1 VFRDD
6 PTLAPRVL
14 GELERSDAP
23 ALTALRTQIRGL
35 VALYA
40 GEDSR
45 LLNFYGRPG
54 SVRTIPYDEV
64 LAAPVDVLSSWFR
77 GRAVFVGYGELQQ
90 LEQVEHFATAM
101 SSASGPDLSG
111 VEIAATAFANLLRGE
126 SMRELPLLHSLGIVL
141 LAGLLSTV
149 LCQRLGYRA
158 ALAATLVVL
167 VAYGSIAVLQFAGAA
182 LRLPI
187 VGPMLVAAPAGVLAS
202 FTWQYWTARR
212 QRERLRR
219 AFAYFV
225 PREVVS
231 RIEHNAEEIG
241 RSAESLDC
249 ACVATDAANYT
260 PLAET
265 MSPERL
271 TEFLNHYYEALFGGV
286 AKGGG
291 FVSDVVG
298 DAMLAIWPGRAPDT
312 RLRMLNALLEM
323 RDAAERFNERLAG
336 NRLVTRF
343 GVDWGRVAL
352 TTVGAG
358 THYEYRA
365 VGDAVNTAAR
375 IQDLNKKLGTRVLIS
390 QPALGDATGDFLLR
404 DLGRFWLRG
413 KSNPVHVFELRGRRT
428 LATDAE
434 LDLCTS
440 FAAAMAA
447 LNDGEVARAQNCFH
461 ELHDRFP
468 TDGPTKLYEHAL
480 QSGTGFQLGALKP
493 D

>member
-1 VFRDD
+1 
-6 PTLAPRVL
+6 
-14 GELERSDAP
+14 
-23 ALTALRTQIRGL
+23 
-35 VALYA
+35 
-40 GEDSR
+40 
-45 LLNFYGRPG
+45 
-54 SVRTIPYDEV
+54 
-64 LAAPVDVLSSWFR
+64 
-77 GRAVFVGYGELQQ
+77 VGYGELQQ

-126 SMRELPLLHSLGIVL
+126 SIRELSLVHSLAIVF
-141 LAGLLSTV
+141 LAGFLSTV

-158 ALAATLVVL
+158 ALALTLVAL
-167 VAYGSIAVLQFAGAA
+167 VAYGGIAMLEFAGAA

-187 VGPMLVAAPAGVLAS
+187 VLPMLVAAPTGMLAS

-225 PREVVS
+225 PRDVVS
-231 RIEHNAEEIG
+231 RIEHNAEDIG
-241 RSAESLDC
+241 RSAEALEC

-271 TEFLNHYYEALFGGV
+271 TEFLNQYYEALFGGV
-286 AKGGG
+286 ANGGG

-375 IQDLNKKLGTRVLIS
+375 IQELNKKLGTRVLIS
-390 QPALGDATGDFLLR
+390 QPALGEATSDFLLR

-413 KSNPVHVFELRGRRT
+413 KTNPVHVFELLGRRA
-428 LATDAE
+428 LATGE
-434 LDLCTS
+434 QLDLCTA

-447 LNDGEVARAQNCFH
+447 LHDGQGARAQ
-461 ELHDRFP
+461 DRF
-468 TDGPTKLYEHAL
+468 LEL
-480 QSGTGFQLGALKP
+480 QGFSKVR
-493 D
+493 